1 MTRLKKPKAKDI
13 FKLLEIMRHRRHTVI
28 ISKVNFIY
36 TSVHLVFYYQFIFC
50 NRAVREIG
58 FEGLIGLAFDE
69 CGFHSIKPPFDD
81 RFLELS
87 IRDSMICH
95 SRRIRYVAVVA
106 RLNLHRLFTLTPK
119 ITTSEVRLIRSRT
132 ATIPEFYRITFFIK
146 QEG

>member
-13 FKLLEIMRHRRHTVI
+13 FKLLEIMRHRRHTAI
-28 ISKVNFIY
+28 IFKVNFIY
-36 TSVHLVFYYQFIFC
+36 TSGIFYQFIFC

-87 IRDSMICH
+87 IKDSMICH

-106 RLNLHRLFTLTPK
+106 RLNLHRLFTLTSK
-119 ITTSEVRLIRSRT
+119 ITTSEVS
-132 ATIPEFYRITFFIK
+132 
-146 QEG
+146 